1 MSAKRELRIVN
12 PPPSRFRTKIG
23 AASLIVAPALMSVG
37 DLMHP
42 PESWDVP
49 AQVAI
54 IAAAATR
61 WYLAHL
67 LLFVG
72 LLLFVPGI
80 LVITETVT
88 RHRAGFAYAS
98 RLLVLASVGALS
110 AVFGFEMVEGAFAAR
125 ADHAAAVA
133 LLETFNSRVLVAL
146 APGLLAFFVGTG
158 LFVVPL
164 ASTEGP
170 LRWPAICFGLGAL
183 LILGEIVSAQV
194 ILSQVGN
201 VLILV
206 GGIGFA
212 RVLRSEELASN
223 ADVAS

>member
-1 MSAKRELRIVN
+1 MN
-12 PPPSRFRTKIG
+12 PPPSRFRAQIG

-54 IAAAATR
+54 IAGAATR
-61 WYLAHL
+61 WYFAH
-67 LLFVG
+67 

-80 LVITETVT
+80 LAVT
-88 RHRAGFAYAS
+88 KAVARYRPAFAYAS

-125 ADHAAAVA
+125 VDHAAAVA

-170 LRWPAICFGLGAL
+170 LRWPAISFGLGAL
-183 LILGEIVSAQV
+183 LILAEIISAQV
-194 ILSQVGN
+194 ILSQIGN
-201 VLILV
+201 ALILL

>member
-1 MSAKRELRIVN
+1 L
-12 PPPSRFRTKIG
+12 RTKIG
-23 AASLIVAPALMSVG
+23 AASLIVAPAVMSIG

-49 AQVAI
+49 VQVAI
-54 IAAAATR
+54 IAAAGTR

-80 LVITETVT
+80 LVITRRAAH
-88 RHRAGFAYAS
+88 RHYRFAYAS
-98 RLLVLASVGALS
+98 RVLLIASVGALS
-110 AVFGFEMVEGAFAAR
+110 AVFTFEMVEGAFAAR
-125 ADHAAAVA
+125 ADRAAAVA
-133 LLETFNSRVLVAL
+133 LLETFNSRVFVAL

-164 ASTEGP
+164 ASRVGP
-170 LRWPAICFGLGAL
+170 LRWPAVCFGLGAI
-183 LILGEIVSAQV
+183 LILGEIVTAQV
-194 ILSQVGN
+194 LLSQVGN
-201 VLILV
+201 VLMFL

-212 RVLRSEELASN
+212 TAVLSEEVSNGASS
-223 ADVAS
+223 AA